1 MEVQIDPKK
10 GHLRSL
16 FIRDQRGN
24 RLSGMVCLVP
34 KPAGEHHR
42 AKESDSMALSQV
54 RLEHQNLSDHSSQ
67 IVTRGVFGTDPT
79 LASAQANPRSIAQGG
94 TGQSLPWIE
103 QTVRLD
109 RGCKWVEVAI
119 SGGGFDRFSHTP
131 VWRMIWPSQAASLG
145 MWSHGNRTK
154 WLGPLQGCVELI
166 EIDDAQ
172 HKVYYATG
180 GLSYHH
186 KPASNQIQS
195 LLPIHPDGSIRAKLY
210 LGIHWQRPWETAIDL
225 FQEAWTM
232 LPEIESGFTARGG
245 QTRHGAPK
253 SGWLA
258 QCNHSN
264 LRFTFLQVFSPEL
277 PSSGGNTDQG
287 KVSGWGSGV
296 YTNGQEVVHADALL
310 WVCEGMGK
318 ASTAKISLPK
328 SVRQAWKVDFCGQ
341 LLDKISTEGES
352 LIVPYS
358 AWEKCAIAVVFGAP

>member
-1 MEVQIDPKK
+1 
-10 GHLRSL
+10 
-16 FIRDQRGN
+16 
-24 RLSGMVCLVP
+24 
-34 KPAGEHHR
+34 
-42 AKESDSMALSQV
+42 
-54 RLEHQNLSDHSSQ
+54 
-67 IVTRGVFGTDPT
+67 
-79 LASAQANPRSIAQGG
+79 
-94 TGQSLPWIE
+94 
-103 QTVRLD
+103 
-109 RGCKWVEVAI
+109 
-119 SGGGFDRFSHTP
+119 
-131 VWRMIWPSQAASLG
+131 
-145 MWSHGNRTK
+145 
-154 WLGPLQGCVELI
+154 LI

-195 LLPIHPDGSIRAKLY
+195 LLPIHPDGSIRTKLY

-232 LPEIESGFTARGG
+232 LPEIDSGFAARGV
-245 QTRHGAPK
+245 QTRHGIPS

-264 LRFTFLQVFSPEL
+264 LRFSFLPVSPPEL
-277 PSSGGNTDQG
+277 PSSGGIADQG
-287 KVSGWGSGV
+287 KVSGGVSGV

-341 LLDKISTEGES
+341 LLDKMSIEGES